1 MEAGWDSLWAD
12 WGKALGAMSFASEEE
27 KTITGGGFWCI
38 KHEYSRVIV
47 GAGCL
52 SALASPF

>member
-1 MEAGWDSLWAD
+1 MEAGWDSLGAD
-12 WGKALGAMSFASEEE
+12 LGKALGTMSFASEE
-27 KTITGGGFWCI
+27 KRNTAGGGFWCI

-52 SALASPF
+52 SAPASPF

>member
-12 WGKALGAMSFASEEE
+12 WGKALGTMSFASEEE
-27 KTITGGGFWCI
+27 RNIAGGGFRCI

-52 SALASPF
+52 SAPASPF